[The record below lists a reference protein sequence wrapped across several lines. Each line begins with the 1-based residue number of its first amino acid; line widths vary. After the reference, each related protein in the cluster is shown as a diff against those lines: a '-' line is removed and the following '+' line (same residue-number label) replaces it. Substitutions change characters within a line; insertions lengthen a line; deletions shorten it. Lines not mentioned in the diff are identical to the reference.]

1 MQKQAPSIGRILVAV
16 GFALSCFALLLFL
29 WITFGGAVPFKPESY
44 RFTADFPE
52 ALTLQKEADVRVGG
66 VSVGKVKDLELPPEE
81 NATRAVIE
89 IDPQYAPIS
98 SDAQAILRS
107 KTLLGET
114 YVELTTGSQTNGEDG
129 DGDDTATAQSGA
141 IDVGQISGDD
151 APHPIDEGGHLEDSQ
166 VADQTQIDEI
176 FQALDDE
183 TRQAFQLWMKNSGI
197 AVNGRGLDLNDA
209 FGNFGPFTDDA
220 SDVLGTLREQE
231 EALRGVVRNT
241 GAVFAALTARE
252 EALTGAVVGSDRT
265 LRGLA
270 ARDEA
275 LAETFQIFPTFQIES
290 RLTLERLE
298 KFANKARPLFHDLRP
313 VARDLSPT
321 LRDVRRLSP
330 HLRRL
335 FKSFDPL
342 IKASA
347 TGLPSLK
354 RFLDQLKPVMVNLD
368 PFLANF
374 TPIIRYLDFYAPVV
388 VDFLGNPAAGTAGAL
403 PPSCTGP
410 CPAGGAGPELIQT
423 EPRHL
428 SRQGS
433 TLTEP
438 HAESLSIYANRIQ
451 PNRGNGYLLP
461 FALGDPY
468 VADQGGVF
476 PQWDC
481 DHTGAAGGLGQGQV
495 TPDPTDPSNDFH
507 GESGDGTAAN
517 ASNPPAQEGV
527 YPLNSAVRPDLGA
540 LYATPP
546 FNLIPPPLGG
556 AGGLLQTIG
565 GVGTVQPG
573 DVSRAPCILQ
583 TVAMGNWPSE
593 FGGGRLPQI
602 LADP

>member
-29 WITFGGAVPFKPESY
+29 WVTFGGAVPFKPESY

-52 ALTLQKEADVRVGG
+52 AITLQKEADVRVGG
-66 VSVGKVKDLELPPEE
+66 VSVGKVKSLELPPEE

-89 IDPQYAPIS
+89 VEPQYAPIS
-98 SDAQAILRS
+98 SDARAILRQ

-114 YVELTTGSQTNGEDG
+114 YVELTTGSQTNVQDESGED
-129 DGDDTATAQSGA
+129 ATAQSGA
-141 IDVGQISGDD
+141 IDVGEISGDD
-151 APHPIDEGGHLEDSQ
+151 APHPIGEGGHLEDSQ

-176 FQALDDE
+176 FNALDEE

-197 AVNGRGLDLNDA
+197 AINGRGLDLNDA
-209 FGNFGPFTDDA
+209 FGNIGPFSDDA
-220 SDVLGTLREQE
+220 SDVLATLREQE

-241 GAVFAALTARE
+241 GAVFEALTARE
-252 EALTGAVVGSDRT
+252 EALTGAVVGSQRT

-275 LAETFQIFPTFQIES
+275 LAETFKIFPTFQIES

-298 KFANKARPLFHDLRP
+298 KFADKARPLFHDLRP

-335 FKSFDPL
+335 FKKFDPL

-354 RFLDQLKPVMVNLD
+354 RFLDQLRPVMVNLD
-368 PFLANF
+368 PFLSNF

-388 VDFLGNPAAGTAGAL
+388 VDFLGNPATATAGAL
-403 PPSCTGP
+403 PPACTGP

-438 HAESLSIYANRIQ
+438 HAESLSTYPSRIA

-461 FALGDPY
+461 FALGNPF
-468 VADQGGVF
+468 VANQGGVF
-476 PQWDC
+476 PNFDC
-481 DHTGAAGGLGQGQV
+481 AATGATDGLGSGQV
-495 TPDPTDPSNDFH
+495 TPDPTDASNDFY
-507 GESGDGTAAN
+507 GESGNGTAAN
-517 ASNPPAQEGV
+517 ASTPPAQEGV
-527 YPLNSAVRPDLGA
+527 YPLNSAVRPDLSA
-540 LYATPP
+540 VYAQPP
-546 FNLIPPPLGG
+546 FNAIPAPLGG
-556 AGGLLQTIG
+556 GGGLLQTIG
-565 GVGTVQPG
+565 GVGTVAPEE
-573 DVSRAPCILQ
+573 VARASCILQ
-583 TVAMGNWPSE
+583 TTAMGNWPAE
-593 FGGGRLPQI
+593 FGGSRLPQV

>member
-1 MQKQAPSIGRILVAV
+1 MVAV

-52 ALTLQKEADVRVGG
+52 AITLQKEADVRVGG
-66 VSVGKVKDLELPPEE
+66 VSVGKVKDLELPPDE

-89 IDPQYAPIS
+89 IKPQYAPIS
-98 SDAQAILRS
+98 SDARAILRQ

-114 YVELTTGSQTNGEDG
+114 YIELTTGSQTNGEDG
-129 DGDDTATAQSGA
+129 TTEDTATAQAGT

-151 APHPIDEGGHLEDSQ
+151 APHAIEEGGHLEDAQ
-166 VADQTQIDEI
+166 VTEQTQIDEI
-176 FQALDDE
+176 FNALDEE

-197 AVNGRGLDLNDA
+197 AINGRGLDLNDA
-209 FGNFGPFTDDA
+209 FGNFAPFSEDA
-220 SDVLGTLREQE
+220 TDVLATLREQE

-241 GAVFAALTARE
+241 GAVFQALTARE
-252 EALTGAVVGSDRT
+252 DALTGAVVGSNRT

-275 LAETFQIFPTFQIES
+275 LAETFKIFPTFQIES

-298 KFANKARPLFHDLRP
+298 KFAEKAQPLFRDLRP

-335 FKSFDPL
+335 FKHFDPL

-347 TGLPSLK
+347 TGLPSLR
-354 RFLDQLKPVMVNLD
+354 RFLDQLRPVMINLD

-388 VDFLGNPAAGTAGAL
+388 TDFLANPSAGTAGHL
-403 PPSCTGP
+403 PPVTG
-410 CPAGGAGPELIQT
+410 QT

-428 SRQGS
+428 SRQLS

-438 HAESLSIYANRIQ
+438 HAESLSVYATRIPQ
-451 PNRGNGYLLP
+451 NRGNGYLQP
-461 FALGDPY
+461 GALGNPFS
-468 VADQGGVF
+468 ANQGQVF
-476 PQWDC
+476 PDFDC
-481 DHTGAAGGLGQGQV
+481 AHTLATGGLGSGQV
-495 TPDPTDPSNDFH
+495 TPAPD
-507 GESGDGTAAN
+507 AN
-517 ASNPPAQEGV
+517 GQGGPASNPPAQEGI
-527 YPLNSAVRPDLGA
+527 YPRNSAVLPDLGA
-540 LYATPP
+540 LYATFPPP
-546 FNLIPPPLGG
+546 FNAPPFTTIPVAPSPNDI
-556 AGGLLQTIG
+556 A
-565 GVGTVQPG
+565 
-573 DVSRAPCILQ
+573 RAPCVLQ
-583 TVAMGNWPSE
+583 SVAMGSFPSE
-593 FGGGRLPQI
+593 FGGGRLPQV